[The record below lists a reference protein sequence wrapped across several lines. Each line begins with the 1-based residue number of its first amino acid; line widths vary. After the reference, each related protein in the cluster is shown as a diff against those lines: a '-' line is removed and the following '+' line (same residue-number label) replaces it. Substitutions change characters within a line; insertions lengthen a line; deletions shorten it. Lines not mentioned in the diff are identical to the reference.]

1 MKRFVLPVLTVL
13 VLLSTAVPVAAQQ
26 TYRIT
31 VTNVTANQ
39 IISPPI
45 VVSHSPRTTLFQPGT
60 SASPGLAALAEDA
73 DPGMFLSELDANPS
87 VLDWVMAET
96 VLLPGDRVT
105 LEIEAN
111 GAHPLLSAV
120 GMLVTTNDAFFGL
133 DSFEVTG
140 GRWKKTTTAPAWD
153 AGTEANTESCEHIP
167 GPPCGNPFV
176 RVPAG
181 AEGTV
186 RIHPGIHGQ
195 GDLTIAGYTWLNPAV
210 AIRIVHPSS

>member
-13 VLLSTAVPVAAQQ
+13 VLLSTTVPAIAQQ
-26 TYRIT
+26 TYRVT
-31 VTNVTANQ
+31 VTNITANQ

-45 VVSHSPRTTLFQPGT
+45 VVSHSPRTTLFQPGVG
-60 SASPGLAALAEDA
+60 ASPGLTALAEDA
-73 DPGMFLSELDANPS
+73 DPGTFLSELDANAR
-87 VLDWVMAET
+87 VLGWAMADT

-105 LEIEAN
+105 LEVEAR
-111 GAHPLLSAV
+111 GGYPLLSAV

-133 DSFEVTG
+133 DSFEVIG
-140 GRWKKTTTAPAWD
+140 GLWKKNTTAPAWD

-176 RVPAG
+176 RVLDG

-195 GDLTIAGYTWLNPAV
+195 GDLTTAGYTWLNPVV
-210 AIRIVHPSS
+210 AIQVVRTSR